1 MKKNVN
7 RVSVSVIPLFT
18 YPDGTPITCQ
28 VDNFPADNPA
38 YKKVDGFRCN
48 DVSLL
53 DRLSFDQSFD
63 SDLAKIVASR
73 VKEFKND
80 ESSNMSEQQ
89 LLHTLRPSW
98 VQTASEVKNWEEQ
111 VYQYVSTLSTE
122 QAAVVTDAVKDS
134 VSDKKF
140 GDDVKE
146 ASE

>member
-18 YPDGTPITCQ
+18 YSDGTPITCQ

-38 YKKVDGFRCN
+38 YKKADGFRCN

-80 ESSNMSEQQ
+80 ESPNMSEHQ

-111 VYQYVSTLSTE
+111 VFQYVSTLSTE
-122 QAAVVTDAVKDS
+122 QAAVVSDAVKDS
-134 VSDKKF
+134 VSDLKS
-140 GDDVKE
+140 GEDVNE
-146 ASE
+146 VSE